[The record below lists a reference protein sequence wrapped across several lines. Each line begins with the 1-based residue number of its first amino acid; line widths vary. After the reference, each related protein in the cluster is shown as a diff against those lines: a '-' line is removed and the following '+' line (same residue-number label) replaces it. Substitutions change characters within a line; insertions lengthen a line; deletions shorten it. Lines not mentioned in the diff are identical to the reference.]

1 MRIIILLTLLTI
13 TCMGQ
18 ISAASI
24 VYEGTS
30 GPGAGKHIV
39 FLASD
44 HEYRSEESCPAL
56 ARILAKHYG
65 FKCTVVFGTDADGYI
80 KAGSSEIS
88 GIEALRDADLFFI
101 ISRFLNP
108 PVEQMREIDAYLQRG
123 GPVVGLRTSSHGF
136 KIPAQSEFGKYDF
149 KSKDEDFLNGFGQ
162 QILGNTWLGHYGKN
176 HQQASRQEIVPEQKD
191 HVILSGVG
199 DKIYNYVGGYMAHP
213 GPDFTVLTRI
223 QPLKSMER
231 DSGADTE
238 KPAVA
243 STWTRHYQDKDGDQ
257 HRVFH
262 STSGTS
268 EDFLEDDFRRLIIN
282 GMFWAMGMES
292 QIKPDMDISFVG
304 PYQPSGFSFDSAVP
318 GIKPSDLAGWDSP
331 IMPKPNASTC
341 CKTQ

>member
-1 MRIIILLTLLTI
+1 MIMKILLLTLI
-13 TCMGQ
+13 TLACMGKM
-18 ISAASI
+18 SAVSI

-30 GPGAGKHIV
+30 GPGAGKHVV

-44 HEYRSEESCPAL
+44 HEYRSEETCPAL

-88 GIEALRDADLFFI
+88 GIDALRDADLFFV

-108 PVEQMREIDAYLQRG
+108 PEEQMAEIDAYLQRG

-136 KIPAQSEFGKYDF
+136 KIPKDSKFRKYDF
-149 KSKDEDFLNGFGQ
+149 RSKVEGFEKGFGH
-162 QILGNTWLGHYGKN
+162 QILGNTWVGHYGKN
-176 HQQASRQEIVPEQKD
+176 HEQACRQEIVPAQKD

-199 DKIYNYVGGYMAHP
+199 DNIYNYVGGYMAHP
-213 GPDFTVLTRI
+213 GPDFTVLANV
-223 QPLKSMER
+223 QPLQSMDR
-231 DSGADTE
+231 DSGPDPD

-243 STWTRHYQDKDGDQ
+243 STWTRHYEDKDGNK

-268 EDFLEDDFRRLIIN
+268 EDFLEEDFRRLIVN
-282 GMFWAMGMES
+282 GMFWTMGMEDA
-292 QIKPDMDISFVG
+292 IRPDLEISFVG
-304 PYQPSGFSFDSAVP
+304 PYQPSGFSFDGSMP
-318 GIKPSDLAGWDSP
+318 GIKPSDLKGWESP
-331 IMPKPNASTC
+331 IMPKPGKVSC
-341 CKTQ
+341 CK